1 MSLKV
6 NFNIKIVAKLIL
18 SDLYIGLLKKFLLKE
33 NLCES
38 DTKQNICLL
47 YICLFI
53 LKIFF
58 IWPNY

>member
-33 NLCES
+33 NLCNL
-38 DTKQNICLL
+38 TLN
-47 YICLFI
+47 
-53 LKIFF
+53 KIFVYYIF
-58 IWPNY
+58 VCLY